1 MSLPPV
7 YDDFYQVSWK
17 RFIFPGIHPKGK
29 IIVFAVFLIL
39 ILIFGCFYPL
49 WTLSIPFWITLGL
62 ILFPL
67 FVFAWYF
74 FRNPERFSPEDPQVI
89 IAPADGIVSAIRT
102 MIPPPTL
109 EIGSKPLIRVSIF
122 MSVFN
127 VHINR
132 CPVGGE
138 IRALTYH
145 KGKFVNVSHKDSDDN
160 ERQEICIERSDGI
173 RIGVVQIAGLV
184 ARRIYCPLKVGENVQ
199 AGNVF
204 GLIRFGSRLD
214 VYLPEGTLP
223 LVRPGQTMV
232 AGESILARLNSSPLI
247 SQNEPDPGVNY
258 HES

>member
-1 MSLPPV
+1 MDPV
-7 YDDFYQVSWK
+7 PFYDEFYQVSWK
-17 RFIFPGIHPKGK
+17 RFIFPSIHPKGRM
-29 IIVFAVFLIL
+29 IVFCVFLIL
-39 ILIFGCFYPL
+39 LLILGGFYPF
-49 WTLSIPFWITLGL
+49 WRISIPMVVLIGL

-74 FRNPERFSPEDPQVI
+74 FRNPERFPPQNDRAI

-102 MIPPPTL
+102 LVPPSTL
-109 EIGSKPLIRVSIF
+109 DIGSKPLIRISIF

-132 CPVGGE
+132 CPVGGR
-138 IRALTYH
+138 IRSLTYH

-184 ARRIYCPLKVGENVQ
+184 ARRIYCPLKIEDEVE
-199 AGNVF
+199 AGKVF

-214 VYLPEGTLP
+214 VYLPEGTVP

-232 AGESILARLNSSPLI
+232 AGESILACLNSQGFND
-247 SQNEPDPGVNY
+247 QN
-258 HES
+258 